1 MVLSLILEQQW
12 ELRRQR
18 NTQYQN
24 NKCPNNSPAVNVFAD
39 IGTLISLPRVLVAVT
54 VILYVLSSSSSGIS
68 YIVMEPPLR
77 DSEPS
82 FTSEQSPEV
91 VSLCQTTV

>member
-1 MVLSLILEQQW
+1 MLSLILEQQW
-12 ELRRQR
+12 ELKE
-18 NTQYQN
+18 TEKHSISEEPVSQY
-24 NKCPNNSPAVNVFAD
+24 SPAVNVFAD
-39 IGTLISLPRVLVAVT
+39 IASISGYH
-54 VILYVLSSSSSGIS
+54 YVLSSSSSGIS

-82 FTSEQSPEV
+82 FSSEQSPE